1 MPNFSSKNDEKIIAN
16 MLQIHK
22 KIEAERIK
30 AGLTQD
36 EVAEKLGIKRSTYQY
51 WEKKTPGVDKLKQV
65 AKVLGKPESYFLNGD
80 DENFGTQQKTDYI
93 NTNSL
98 PGTATLQ
105 DLLNEKDQ
113 RIKDI
118 ETSRQKIESLLA
130 EANEEKRQLIAT
142 LRENMR
148 LQEQQLKTM
157 EANLV
162 RGHDEIKGLLFSS
175 NKYWEDVL
183 IGEVGLLSG
192 KRKVV
197 GKKAGISRPGK

>member
-1 MPNFSSKNDEKIIAN
+1 VDQLPIILKKARQALDLTQEDVAKRLGISQRAYAFYEDETNDRIPKPKRLAQLGEALNIPINTLMRHYSNGIEEKI
-16 MLQIHK
+16 
-22 KIEAERIK
+22 
-30 AGLTQD
+30 
-36 EVAEKLGIKRSTYQY
+36 AEK
-51 WEKKTPGVDKLKQV
+51 EE
-65 AKVLGKPESYFLNGD
+65 A
-80 DENFGTQQKTDYI
+80 I
-93 NTNSL
+93 NTNPL
-98 PGTATLQ
+98 PGSATLQ

-118 ETSRQKIESLLA
+118 EASRQKIESLLA

>member
-1 MPNFSSKNDEKIIAN
+1 LHQLPTI
-16 MLQIHK
+16 LK
-22 KIEAERIK
+22 KARQ
-30 AGLTQD
+30 ALDLTQEDVAKRLGISQRAYAFYED
-36 EVAEKLGIKRSTYQY
+36 ETNDRIPKPKRLAQLGEALNIPINTLMRHYSNGIEEKTAEK
-51 WEKKTPGVDKLKQV
+51 EEAV
-65 AKVLGKPESYFLNGD
+65 NGHP
-80 DENFGTQQKTDYI
+80 
-93 NTNSL
+93 L
-98 PGTATLQ
+98 PGSATLQ

-118 ETSRQKIESLLA
+118 ESSRQKIESLLA

>member
-1 MPNFSSKNDEKIIAN
+1 LHQLPTILKKARQALDLTQEDVAKRLGISQRAYAFYEDETNDRIPKPKRLAQLGEALNIPINTLMRHYSNGIEEKI
-16 MLQIHK
+16 
-22 KIEAERIK
+22 
-30 AGLTQD
+30 
-36 EVAEKLGIKRSTYQY
+36 AEK
-51 WEKKTPGVDKLKQV
+51 EE
-65 AKVLGKPESYFLNGD
+65 A
-80 DENFGTQQKTDYI
+80 I
-93 NTNSL
+93 NTNPL
-98 PGTATLQ
+98 PGSATLQ

-118 ETSRQKIESLLA
+118 EASRQKIESLLA

-148 LQEQQLKTM
+148 LQEQQLKSM

>member
-1 MPNFSSKNDEKIIAN
+1 VSNPNNKLEILQSRIVQYDIRFPVATFEKELGFDKGYISAV
-16 MLQIHK
+16 LKGK
-22 KIEAERIK
+22 KPISDKFWSTFERK
-30 AGLTQD
+30 YPAKDG
-36 EVAEKLGIKRSTYQY
+36 EKLS
-51 WEKKTPGVDKLKQV
+51 D
-65 AKVLGKPESYFLNGD
+65 NGNGAT
-80 DENFGTQQKTDYI
+80 ER
-93 NTNSL
+93 NSL